1 MKLTNDLRRP
11 LVQFLFD
18 RKKKK
23 ILRLGMVKT
32 LSPNHSTL
40 LANLMV
46 DPGLLKSNS
55 VVLYA
60 DSYDWPRVIEGPV
73 ECAFYSD
80 EAKKGDQGD
89 RSL

>member
-1 MKLTNDLRRP
+1 MTLEVLWCNFYLIE
-11 LVQFLFD
+11 
-18 RKKKK
+18 KKK
-23 ILRLGMVKT
+23 ILGPGMVKT
-32 LSPNHSTL
+32 LSSTPSTL
-40 LANLMV
+40 VATLMV
-46 DPGLLKSNS
+46 DPGILKSNS
-55 VVLYA
+55 VVLYP